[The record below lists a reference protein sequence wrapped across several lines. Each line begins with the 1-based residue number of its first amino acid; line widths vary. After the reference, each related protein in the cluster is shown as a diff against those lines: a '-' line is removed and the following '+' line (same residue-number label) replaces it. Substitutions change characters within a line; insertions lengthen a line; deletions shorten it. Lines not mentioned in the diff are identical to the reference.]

1 MRKSIS
7 AGMETGVSGTDEDVG
22 IGWYG
27 KPPIHTVGVGE
38 GKYSMSLAV
47 NQHQSCRMESRRG

>member
-1 MRKSIS
+1 
-7 AGMETGVSGTDEDVG
+7 METGVSGTDEDVG